1 MPLLELYSGAGGSMA
16 TQGIEEVTENAI
28 RAVARDCGSLS
39 MECSDVAGYV
49 KGVGQR
55 IGEHLK
61 MLDQLEEVTTRLLGD
76 QARVSDSTD
85 EARLLSE
92 QAKAKL
98 DAGREAI
105 EGTIQ
110 GFKGLTDLIV
120 QLGERMAGFASA
132 MSQVQTVSST
142 IETIARKTNMLALNA
157 TIEAARA
164 GDAGRSFAVVA
175 AEVKK
180 LAHDTRAATSQI
192 ASTIGELT
200 REAGAVT
207 TEIKT
212 GVERSRAA
220 QSGFGTISETVREV
234 TEIVG
239 MVDRQTEG
247 IAHSTSMIQTSVDRV
262 KAGLTDFAGDAR
274 ANGSELLS
282 AQKRLA
288 HLEML
293 SNTMLDTLANS
304 GAEIDD
310 TPFIL
315 KAQEA
320 LPRRSRPRSSRRSTR
335 AKSASRTCSTAT
347 TRSIEGTNPVQ
358 YEVRFNDAADQRC
371 PPDPRPHQGR
381 RQPHHRLGDRR
392 HERLSADPPFRAQPP
407 AGTRSGVE
415 RRALPQQAHHHR
427 RPDPHGAR
435 KRPAGDARDLPDG
448 AGRQVDPGEER
459 LRSVVDQGPP
469 LGQFRARVPRRL
481 NLARRTAPTRFTYAG
496 HKPRLYALALGPT
509 AHRLRLQRARTRGQE
524 WRSTG
529 PSTSSRSA
537 LPKRS

>member
-1 MPLLELYSGAGGSMA
+1 MA

-39 MECSDVAGYV
+39 IECSDVAGYV
-49 KGVGQR
+49 SGVATR
-55 IGEHLK
+55 ISENLK
-61 MLDQLEEVTTRLLGD
+61 MLDQLEEVTTRLLTD
-76 QARVSDSTD
+76 QGRVADSTD
-85 EARLLSE
+85 EARLLAE

-105 EGTIQ
+105 DGTIE
-110 GFKGLTDLIV
+110 GFKGLTELVV

-142 IETIARKTNMLALNA
+142 IEAIARKTNMLALNA

-207 TEIKT
+207 SEIKT
-212 GVERSRAA
+212 GVDRSREA
-220 QSGFGTISETVREV
+220 QKGFGQISDTVREDS
-234 TEIVG
+234 EIVG

-274 ANGSELLS
+274 DNGQELLS
-282 AQKRLA
+282 ARERLQ
-288 HLEML
+288 HLESM

-315 KAQEA
+315 KAQDAMRAIQAAVERA
-320 LPRRSRPRSSRRSTR
+320 IAAGEVTEDQVFDRNYKLVEGSNPAQYETGFCEVADKYVRPILDRFKGGDSRIIGSAITDVNGYLPTHLSERSHEPGPDPVWNDAHCRNKRIFMDE
-335 AKSASRTCSTAT
+335 T
-347 TRSIEGTNPVQ
+347 TRNAINSNRPALLATYRMELGDKYIPVKN
-358 YEVRFNDAADQRC
+358 VFVPLWVN
-371 PPDPRPHQGR
+371 GR
-381 RQPHHRLGDRR
+381 RWGNFEL
-392 HERLSADPPFRAQPP
+392 AY
-407 AGTRSGVE
+407 
-415 RRALPQQAHHHR
+415 
-427 RPDPHGAR
+427 
-435 KRPAGDARDLPDG
+435 RD
-448 AGRQVDPGEER
+448 E
-459 LRSVVDQGPP
+459 
-469 LGQFRARVPRRL
+469 
-481 NLARRTAPTRFTYAG
+481 
-496 HKPRLYALALGPT
+496 
-509 AHRLRLQRARTRGQE
+509 
-524 WRSTG
+524 
-529 PSTSSRSA
+529 
-537 LPKRS
+537 

>member
-1 MPLLELYSGAGGSMA
+1 MA
-16 TQGIEEVTENAI
+16 TLGIEEVTENAI

-49 KGVGQR
+49 QGVAKR

-61 MLDQLEEVTTRLLGD
+61 MLDTLEEVTTRLLGD

-98 DAGREAI
+98 EAGRAAI
-105 EGTIQ
+105 DGTID
-110 GFKGLTDLIV
+110 GFKGLTELVV

-132 MSQVQTVSST
+132 MNQVQTVSST

-200 REAGAVT
+200 REASAVT

-220 QSGFGTISETVREV
+220 QSGFGQISDTVREV
-234 TEIVG
+234 SEIVG

-262 KAGLTDFAGDAR
+262 KAGLSDFAADAR
-274 ANGSELLS
+274 ANGTELVS
-282 AQKRLA
+282 AEKRLA

-315 KAQEA
+315 KAQE
-320 LPRRSRPRSSRRSTR
+320 
-335 AKSASRTCSTAT
+335 SARQVMAAVEKAIEAGEISVDDVFDREYQQV
-347 TRSIEGTNPVQ
+347 EGTNPVQ
-358 YEVRFNDAADQRC
+358 YEVRFNAGADKVVRPILDRTKGTDNRIIGTAIGDMNGYLPTHMTERSHPQG
-371 PPDPRPHQGR
+371 PDPVWNDEHCRNKRIMIDEQTRMALASDRPATLATYRMELGDKWIPVKNIYVPLWFKGR
-381 RQPHHRLGDRR
+381 RWGNFEL
-392 HERLSADPPFRAQPP
+392 AY
-407 AGTRSGVE
+407 
-415 RRALPQQAHHHR
+415 
-427 RPDPHGAR
+427 
-435 KRPAGDARDLPDG
+435 RDD
-448 AGRQVDPGEER
+448 
-459 LRSVVDQGPP
+459 
-469 LGQFRARVPRRL
+469 
-481 NLARRTAPTRFTYAG
+481 
-496 HKPRLYALALGPT
+496 
-509 AHRLRLQRARTRGQE
+509 
-524 WRSTG
+524 
-529 PSTSSRSA
+529 
-537 LPKRS
+537 

>member
-1 MPLLELYSGAGGSMA
+1 MA

-49 KGVGQR
+49 EGVARKLGD
-55 IGEHLK
+55 HLK
-61 MLDQLEEVTTRLLGD
+61 MLDSLEEVTTRLLAD

-98 DAGREAI
+98 EAGREAI
-105 EGTIQ
+105 EGTIG
-110 GFKGLTDLIV
+110 GFKGLTDLVV
-120 QLGERMAGFASA
+120 QLGERMAGFAAA
-132 MSQVQTVSST
+132 MNQVQTVSST

-180 LAHDTRAATSQI
+180 LAHDTRSATSQI
-192 ASTIGELT
+192 ALTIGELT

-207 TEIKT
+207 SEIKT

-220 QSGFGTISETVREV
+220 QMGFGQISDTVREV
-234 TEIVG
+234 SEIVG

-247 IAHSTSMIQTSVDRV
+247 IAHSTNMIQTSVDRV

-274 ANGSELLS
+274 DNGSQLMQ

-288 HLEML
+288 HLELL

-320 LPRRSRPRSSRRSTR
+320 ARIIADAIERGIDSGEVALEDVFDRDYKEVPGSDPPQYDTRFCPFADKHVRPVLDRIKASDGRIIGSAIGDMNGYLPTHLSERSHPQGPDPIWNDEHCRNKRVLIDD
-335 AKSASRTCSTAT
+335 T
-347 TRSIEGTNPVQ
+347 TRNALLSDQPATLATYRMELGDKYIPVKN
-358 YEVRFNDAADQRC
+358 VFV
-371 PPDPRPHQGR
+371 PLFIKGR
-381 RQPHHRLGDRR
+381 RWGNFEL
-392 HERLSADPPFRAQPP
+392 AY
-407 AGTRSGVE
+407 
-415 RRALPQQAHHHR
+415 
-427 RPDPHGAR
+427 
-435 KRPAGDARDLPDG
+435 RDD
-448 AGRQVDPGEER
+448 
-459 LRSVVDQGPP
+459 
-469 LGQFRARVPRRL
+469 
-481 NLARRTAPTRFTYAG
+481 
-496 HKPRLYALALGPT
+496 
-509 AHRLRLQRARTRGQE
+509 
-524 WRSTG
+524 
-529 PSTSSRSA
+529 
-537 LPKRS
+537 

>member
-1 MPLLELYSGAGGSMA
+1 MA
-16 TQGIEEVTENAI
+16 TQGIEQVTENAI

-39 MECSDVAGYV
+39 MECSDVSGYV
-49 KGVGQR
+49 QGVATR
-55 IGEHLK
+55 IGEH
-61 MLDQLEEVTTRLLGD
+61 MRTLDLLEEVTTRLLGD

-98 DAGREAI
+98 EAGREAI
-105 EGTIQ
+105 DGTIA
-110 GFKGLTDLIV
+110 GFKGLTELVV

-132 MSQVQTVSST
+132 MNQVQSVSST

-180 LAHDTRAATSQI
+180 LAHDTRSATSQI

-220 QSGFGTISETVREV
+220 QSGFGTISDTVREV
-234 TEIVG
+234 SEIVG

-274 ANGSELLS
+274 DNGSELLT

-288 HLEML
+288 HLEQL
-293 SNTMLDTLANS
+293 SNSMLDTLANS

-315 KAQEA
+315 KAQDACRQIQAAIEQA
-320 LPRRSRPRSSRRSTR
+320 IDRGEITAEDVFDRDYKIVESS
-335 AKSASRTCSTAT
+335 
-347 TRSIEGTNPVQ
+347 NPVQ
-358 YEVRFNDAADQRC
+358 YTVRFNAAADEHVRPILDRTLESDSQIIGSAIGDMNGYLPTHLTIRSHSQG
-371 PPDPRPHQGR
+371 PDPVWNDEHCRNRRILIDDTTRAALASERPATLATYRMELGDKFIPVKNVFVPLWVKGR
-381 RQPHHRLGDRR
+381 RWGNFELAYRD
-392 HERLSADPPFRAQPP
+392 
-407 AGTRSGVE
+407 
-415 RRALPQQAHHHR
+415 
-427 RPDPHGAR
+427 
-435 KRPAGDARDLPDG
+435 DA
-448 AGRQVDPGEER
+448 
-459 LRSVVDQGPP
+459 
-469 LGQFRARVPRRL
+469 
-481 NLARRTAPTRFTYAG
+481 
-496 HKPRLYALALGPT
+496 
-509 AHRLRLQRARTRGQE
+509 
-524 WRSTG
+524 
-529 PSTSSRSA
+529 
-537 LPKRS
+537 

>member
-1 MPLLELYSGAGGSMA
+1 MA

-49 KGVGQR
+49 QGVAAKLDG
-55 IGEHLK
+55 HLK
-61 MLDQLEEVTTRLLGD
+61 MLDSLEEVTTRLLAD

-92 QAKAKL
+92 QARAKL

-105 EGTIQ
+105 DGTIG
-110 GFKGLTDLIV
+110 GFKGLTELVV
-120 QLGERMAGFASA
+120 QLGERMAGFAAA
-132 MSQVQTVSST
+132 MNQVQTVSST

-192 ASTIGELT
+192 ALTIGELT

-207 TEIKT
+207 SEIKT

-220 QSGFGTISETVREV
+220 QLGFGQISDTVREV
-234 TEIVG
+234 AEIVG

-247 IAHSTSMIQTSVDRV
+247 IAHSTNMIQTSVDRV

-274 ANGSELLS
+274 DNGSQLMQ
-282 AQKRLA
+282 AQKRLS
-288 HLEML
+288 HLELL

-315 KAQEA
+315 KAQEV
-320 LPRRSRPRSSRRSTR
+320 TR
-335 AKSASRTCSTAT
+335 A
-347 TRSIEGTNPVQ
+347 IEAAIERGIESGEVSLEDVFDRDYQEVPGSNPVQ
-358 YEVRFNDAADQRC
+358 YDTRFCAFADHYVRPVLDVTETSDGRIIGSAIGDMNGYLPTHLSNRSKT
-371 PPDPRPHQGR
+371 PGPDPVWNDEHCRNRRVMIDDVTRNALLSDRPAMLATYRMELGDKFIPVKNVFVPLFVKGR
-381 RQPHHRLGDRR
+381 RWGNFEL
-392 HERLSADPPFRAQPP
+392 AY
-407 AGTRSGVE
+407 
-415 RRALPQQAHHHR
+415 
-427 RPDPHGAR
+427 
-435 KRPAGDARDLPDG
+435 RDD
-448 AGRQVDPGEER
+448 
-459 LRSVVDQGPP
+459 
-469 LGQFRARVPRRL
+469 
-481 NLARRTAPTRFTYAG
+481 
-496 HKPRLYALALGPT
+496 
-509 AHRLRLQRARTRGQE
+509 
-524 WRSTG
+524 
-529 PSTSSRSA
+529 
-537 LPKRS
+537 

>member
-1 MPLLELYSGAGGSMA
+1 M
-16 TQGIEEVTENAI
+16 
-28 RAVARDCGSLS
+28 
-39 MECSDVAGYV
+39 
-49 KGVGQR
+49 
-55 IGEHLK
+55 
-61 MLDQLEEVTTRLLGD
+61 
-76 QARVSDSTD
+76 
-85 EARLLSE
+85 SE

-98 DAGREAI
+98 EAGREAI
-105 EGTIQ
+105 EGTID
-110 GFKGLTDLIV
+110 GFKGLTELVV

-132 MSQVQTVSST
+132 MNQVQTVSST

-200 REAGAVT
+200 REASAVT

-220 QSGFGTISETVREV
+220 QSGFGTISDTVREV
-234 TEIVG
+234 SEIVG

-262 KAGLTDFAGDAR
+262 KAGLTDFAADAR
-274 ANGSELLS
+274 DNGQELQT

-320 LPRRSRPRSSRRSTR
+320 CRQIQTAIER
-335 AKSASRTCSTAT
+335 AIDEGEISVEDVFDRDYKI
-347 TRSIEGTNPVQ
+347 IEGTNPVQ
-358 YEVRFNDAADQRC
+358 YDVRFNAAADKHV
-371 PPDPRPHQGR
+371 RPILDRTKASDSRIIGSR
-381 RQPHHRLGDRR
+381 DRR
-392 HERLSADPPFRAQPP
+392 HERLSADPSYRAQPP
-407 AGTRSGVE
+407 AGPGSGVE
-415 RRALPQQAHHHR
+415 RRTLPQPAHPDR
-427 RPDPHGAR
+427 RHDPHGAASD
-435 KRPAGDARDLPDG
+435 KPATLATYRMELGDKFIPVKNVFVPLWIKGRRWGNFELAYRDD
-448 AGRQVDPGEER
+448 
-459 LRSVVDQGPP
+459 
-469 LGQFRARVPRRL
+469 
-481 NLARRTAPTRFTYAG
+481 
-496 HKPRLYALALGPT
+496 
-509 AHRLRLQRARTRGQE
+509 
-524 WRSTG
+524 
-529 PSTSSRSA
+529 
-537 LPKRS
+537 

>member
-1 MPLLELYSGAGGSMA
+1 MA
-16 TQGIEEVTENAI
+16 TQGIEEVTENAV

-49 KGVGQR
+49 QDVATR
-55 IGEHLK
+55 INEHLK
-61 MLDQLEEVTTRLLGD
+61 MLDGLEEVTTRLLTD

-92 QAKAKL
+92 QARAKL
-98 DAGREAI
+98 EAGREAI
-105 EGTIQ
+105 DGTIA
-110 GFKGLTDLIV
+110 GFKGLTELVV
-120 QLGERMAGFASA
+120 QLGERMAGFATA
-132 MSQVQTVSST
+132 MNQVQTVSST

-180 LAHDTRAATSQI
+180 LAHDTRSATSQI

-200 REAGAVT
+200 REASAVT

-220 QSGFGTISETVREV
+220 QSGFGQISETVREV
-234 TEIVG
+234 AEIVT

-274 ANGSELLS
+274 DNGNQLTQ

-320 LPRRSRPRSSRRSTR
+320 MR
-335 AKSASRTCSTAT
+335 AIQTAVE
-347 TRSIEGTNPVQ
+347 RGIDAGEISVEDVFDRDYKLIEGTNPSQ
-358 YEVRFNDAADQRC
+358 YDSRFCDFADKHVRPVLDRVKVSDDRLIGSAITDVNGYLPTHLSERSHEPGPDPVWNDAHCRNKRIFMDDTTAAAIVSEKPAMLATYRMELGEKNI
-371 PPDPRPHQGR
+371 PVKNVFVPLWIKGR
-381 RQPHHRLGDRR
+381 RWGNYEL
-392 HERLSADPPFRAQPP
+392 AY
-407 AGTRSGVE
+407 
-415 RRALPQQAHHHR
+415 
-427 RPDPHGAR
+427 
-435 KRPAGDARDLPDG
+435 RDD
-448 AGRQVDPGEER
+448 
-459 LRSVVDQGPP
+459 
-469 LGQFRARVPRRL
+469 
-481 NLARRTAPTRFTYAG
+481 
-496 HKPRLYALALGPT
+496 
-509 AHRLRLQRARTRGQE
+509 
-524 WRSTG
+524 
-529 PSTSSRSA
+529 
-537 LPKRS
+537 

>member
-1 MPLLELYSGAGGSMA
+1 MA
-16 TQGIEEVTENAI
+16 TQGIEEVTENAV

-49 KGVGQR
+49 QDVATR
-55 IGEHLK
+55 INEHLK
-61 MLDQLEEVTTRLLGD
+61 MLDGLEEVTTRLLTD

-92 QAKAKL
+92 QARAKL
-98 DAGREAI
+98 EAGREAI
-105 EGTIQ
+105 DGTIA
-110 GFKGLTDLIV
+110 GFKGLTELVV
-120 QLGERMAGFASA
+120 QLGERMAGFATA
-132 MSQVQTVSST
+132 MNQVQTVSST

-180 LAHDTRAATSQI
+180 LAHDTRSATSQI

-200 REAGAVT
+200 REASAVT

-220 QSGFGTISETVREV
+220 QSGFGQISETVREV
-234 TEIVG
+234 AEIVT

-274 ANGSELLS
+274 DNGNQLTQ

-320 LPRRSRPRSSRRSTR
+320 MR
-335 AKSASRTCSTAT
+335 AIQAAVERGIDAGEISVEDVFDRDYKL
-347 TRSIEGTNPVQ
+347 IEGTNPSQ
-358 YEVRFNDAADQRC
+358 YDSRFCDFADKHVRPVLDRVKVSDDRLIGSAITDVNGYLPTHLSERSHEPGPDPVWNDAHCRNKRIFMDDTTAAAIVSEKPAMLATYRMELGEKNI
-371 PPDPRPHQGR
+371 PVKNVFVPLWIKGR
-381 RQPHHRLGDRR
+381 RWGNYEL
-392 HERLSADPPFRAQPP
+392 AY
-407 AGTRSGVE
+407 
-415 RRALPQQAHHHR
+415 
-427 RPDPHGAR
+427 
-435 KRPAGDARDLPDG
+435 RDD
-448 AGRQVDPGEER
+448 
-459 LRSVVDQGPP
+459 
-469 LGQFRARVPRRL
+469 
-481 NLARRTAPTRFTYAG
+481 
-496 HKPRLYALALGPT
+496 
-509 AHRLRLQRARTRGQE
+509 
-524 WRSTG
+524 
-529 PSTSSRSA
+529 
-537 LPKRS
+537 

>member
-1 MPLLELYSGAGGSMA
+1 MA
-16 TQGIEEVTENAI
+16 TQGIEQVTEDAI

-49 KGVGQR
+49 KDVSDR
-55 IGEHLK
+55 ISEHLK
-61 MLDQLEEVTTRLLGD
+61 MLDQLEEVTNRLTAD

-105 EGTIQ
+105 EGTID
-110 GFKGLTDLIV
+110 GFKGLTELVV

-132 MSQVQTVSST
+132 MNQVQMVSST
-142 IETIARKTNMLALNA
+142 IEVIARKTNMLALNA

-220 QSGFGTISETVREV
+220 QSGFGQISDTVREV
-234 TEIVG
+234 SEIVG

-262 KAGLTDFAGDAR
+262 KAGLTEFSADAR
-274 ANGSELLS
+274 ENGQQLLN
-282 AQKRLA
+282 AEKRLG
-288 HLEML
+288 HLELL

-315 KAQEA
+315 KAQDAARQIMIAIE
-320 LPRRSRPRSSRRSTR
+320 R
-335 AKSASRTCSTAT
+335 AIDDGEVTVDQVFDRDYKL
-347 TRSIEGTNPVQ
+347 IEGSNPVQ
-358 YEVRFNDAADQRC
+358 YSAGFNDAADQYVR
-371 PPDPRPHQGR
+371 PILDRTKGQDNRIIGSAIGDMNGYLPTHLSERSLPQRAGDPVWNDANCRNR
-381 RQPHHRLGDRR
+381 RILIDDTTRNALASESPATLATYRMELGDRFIPVKNVFVPL
-392 HERLSADPPFRAQPP
+392 HFK
-407 AGTRSGVE
+407 G
-415 RRALPQQAHHHR
+415 RRWGNFELAY
-427 RPDPHGAR
+427 
-435 KRPAGDARDLPDG
+435 RD
-448 AGRQVDPGEER
+448 E
-459 LRSVVDQGPP
+459 
-469 LGQFRARVPRRL
+469 
-481 NLARRTAPTRFTYAG
+481 
-496 HKPRLYALALGPT
+496 
-509 AHRLRLQRARTRGQE
+509 
-524 WRSTG
+524 
-529 PSTSSRSA
+529 
-537 LPKRS
+537 

>member
-1 MPLLELYSGAGGSMA
+1 MA
-16 TQGIEEVTENAI
+16 TQGIEQVTENAI

-49 KGVGQR
+49 KGVSDR
-55 IGEHLK
+55 IGEH
-61 MLDQLEEVTTRLLGD
+61 MQVLDQLEEVTTRLMGD

-105 EGTIQ
+105 DGTIE

-120 QLGERMAGFASA
+120 QLGERMAGFATA

-220 QSGFGTISETVREV
+220 QSGFGTISDTVREV
-234 TEIVG
+234 SEIVG

-262 KAGLTDFAGDAR
+262 KAGLTDFAADAR
-274 ANGSELLS
+274 DNGKELLT
-282 AQKRLA
+282 AEKRLA

-315 KAQEA
+315 KAQETCRRIQAAIEHA
-320 LPRRSRPRSSRRSTR
+320 LDAGELTVEDVFDCDY
-335 AKSASRTCSTAT
+335 KVV
-347 TRSIEGTNPVQ
+347 EGTNPVQ
-358 YEVRFNDAADQRC
+358 YDVRFNEAADRLIQPILDQTKSGDNRIIGSAIGDMNGYL
-371 PPDPRPHQGR
+371 PTHLSERSHPQGPDPVWNDEHCRNKRILIDDTTRMALASDRPATLATYRMELGDKFIPVKNVFVPLWIRGR
-381 RQPHHRLGDRR
+381 RWGNFEL
-392 HERLSADPPFRAQPP
+392 AY
-407 AGTRSGVE
+407 
-415 RRALPQQAHHHR
+415 
-427 RPDPHGAR
+427 
-435 KRPAGDARDLPDG
+435 RDD
-448 AGRQVDPGEER
+448 
-459 LRSVVDQGPP
+459 
-469 LGQFRARVPRRL
+469 
-481 NLARRTAPTRFTYAG
+481 
-496 HKPRLYALALGPT
+496 
-509 AHRLRLQRARTRGQE
+509 
-524 WRSTG
+524 
-529 PSTSSRSA
+529 
-537 LPKRS
+537 

>member
-1 MPLLELYSGAGGSMA
+1 MA

-49 KGVGQR
+49 QGVATR
-55 IGEHLK
+55 IAEHTKL
-61 MLDQLEEVTTRLLGD
+61 LDQLEEVTARLMGD

-105 EGTIQ
+105 EGTID
-110 GFKGLTDLIV
+110 GFKSLTDLIV
-120 QLGERMAGFASA
+120 QLGERMAGFALA
-132 MSQVQTVSST
+132 MNQVQTVSST

-212 GVERSRAA
+212 GVEQSRAA
-220 QSGFGTISETVREV
+220 QSGFGMISDTVREV
-234 TEIVG
+234 SEIVG

-262 KAGLTDFAGDAR
+262 KAGLTDFAADAR
-274 ANGSELLS
+274 DNGKELLT
-282 AQKRLA
+282 AEKRLA
-288 HLEML
+288 HLELL

-315 KAQEA
+315 KAQETC
-320 LPRRSRPRSSRRSTR
+320 RRIQAAVEQAIDSGEVTLEEVFDADYRLV
-335 AKSASRTCSTAT
+335 
-347 TRSIEGTNPVQ
+347 EGTNPVQ
-358 YEVRFNDAADQRC
+358 YDVRFNETADRHVRPILDRTKSGDNRIIGSAIGDMNGYLPTHLSERSHPQG
-371 PPDPRPHQGR
+371 PDPVWNDEHSRNRRILIDDTTRMALASDRPATLATYRMELGDKFIPVKNVFVPLWIKGR
-381 RQPHHRLGDRR
+381 RWGNFEL
-392 HERLSADPPFRAQPP
+392 AY
-407 AGTRSGVE
+407 
-415 RRALPQQAHHHR
+415 
-427 RPDPHGAR
+427 
-435 KRPAGDARDLPDG
+435 RDD
-448 AGRQVDPGEER
+448 
-459 LRSVVDQGPP
+459 
-469 LGQFRARVPRRL
+469 
-481 NLARRTAPTRFTYAG
+481 
-496 HKPRLYALALGPT
+496 
-509 AHRLRLQRARTRGQE
+509 
-524 WRSTG
+524 
-529 PSTSSRSA
+529 
-537 LPKRS
+537 

>member
-1 MPLLELYSGAGGSMA
+1 MA

-39 MECSDVAGYV
+39 MECSDVSGYV
-49 KGVGQR
+49 RDVGKR
-55 IGEHLK
+55 IDDHLK
-61 MLDQLEEVTTRLLGD
+61 MLDQLEEVTTRLLAD

-92 QAKAKL
+92 QARAKL
-98 DAGREAI
+98 EAGREAI
-105 EGTIQ
+105 DGTIA
-110 GFKGLTDLIV
+110 GFKGLTELVV
-120 QLGERMAGFASA
+120 QLGERMAGFAAA
-132 MSQVQTVSST
+132 MNQVQTVSST

-207 TEIKT
+207 AEIKT

-220 QSGFGTISETVREV
+220 QSGFGQISDTVREV
-234 TEIVG
+234 SEIVT

-274 ANGSELLS
+274 DNGTKLQS
-282 AQKRLA
+282 AQKRLN
-288 HLEML
+288 HLELL

-315 KAQEA
+315 KAQDAMRAIQAAVERGIDA
-320 LPRRSRPRSSRRSTR
+320 GEIGMDDVFDRDYKVIEGSNPAQYDTRFCDFADKHVRPILDRVKASDERLIGSAITDVNGYLPTHLSERSHTPGPDPVWNDAHCRNKRIFMDETTR
-335 AKSASRTCSTAT
+335 AAILSEKPAMLAT
-347 TRSIEGTNPVQ
+347 YRMELGDKYIPVKN
-358 YEVRFNDAADQRC
+358 VFV
-371 PPDPRPHQGR
+371 PLWVKGR
-381 RQPHHRLGDRR
+381 RWGNYEL
-392 HERLSADPPFRAQPP
+392 AY
-407 AGTRSGVE
+407 
-415 RRALPQQAHHHR
+415 
-427 RPDPHGAR
+427 
-435 KRPAGDARDLPDG
+435 RDD
-448 AGRQVDPGEER
+448 
-459 LRSVVDQGPP
+459 
-469 LGQFRARVPRRL
+469 
-481 NLARRTAPTRFTYAG
+481 
-496 HKPRLYALALGPT
+496 
-509 AHRLRLQRARTRGQE
+509 
-524 WRSTG
+524 
-529 PSTSSRSA
+529 
-537 LPKRS
+537 

>member
-1 MPLLELYSGAGGSMA
+1 MA
-16 TQGIEEVTENAI
+16 THGIEEITENAI
-28 RAVARDCGSLS
+28 RSVARDCGSLS

-49 KGVGQR
+49 RDVGTR
-55 IGEHLK
+55 ITEHMS
-61 MLDQLEEVTTRLLGD
+61 MLDQLEEVTTRLLAD

-92 QAKAKL
+92 QARAKL
-98 DAGREAI
+98 EAGREAI
-105 EGTIQ
+105 EGTIA
-110 GFKGLTDLIV
+110 GFKGLTDLVV

-132 MSQVQTVSST
+132 MNQVQTVSST

-180 LAHDTRAATSQI
+180 LAHDTRSATSQI

-200 REAGAVT
+200 REASAVT

-220 QSGFGTISETVREV
+220 QSGFGQISETVREV
-234 TEIVG
+234 SEIVT

-274 ANGSELLS
+274 NNGSQLLQ
-282 AQKRLA
+282 AQKRLE
-288 HLEML
+288 HLELL

-320 LPRRSRPRSSRRSTR
+320 MR
-335 AKSASRTCSTAT
+335 AIQLAVERGVESGEITMDAVFDRNY
-347 TRSIEGTNPVQ
+347 RLIEGSNPEQ
-358 YEVRFNDAADQRC
+358 FDTHFCDFADKYVRPILDRVKGSDDRLIGSAITDVNGYLPTHLTERSHVPGPDPVWNDAHCRNKRIFMDETTGAAIVSEKPAMLATYRMELGDKFI
-371 PPDPRPHQGR
+371 PVKNVFVPLWIKGR
-381 RQPHHRLGDRR
+381 RWGNYEL
-392 HERLSADPPFRAQPP
+392 AY
-407 AGTRSGVE
+407 
-415 RRALPQQAHHHR
+415 
-427 RPDPHGAR
+427 
-435 KRPAGDARDLPDG
+435 RDD
-448 AGRQVDPGEER
+448 
-459 LRSVVDQGPP
+459 
-469 LGQFRARVPRRL
+469 
-481 NLARRTAPTRFTYAG
+481 
-496 HKPRLYALALGPT
+496 
-509 AHRLRLQRARTRGQE
+509 
-524 WRSTG
+524 
-529 PSTSSRSA
+529 
-537 LPKRS
+537 

>member
-1 MPLLELYSGAGGSMA
+1 MA
-16 TQGIEEVTENAI
+16 TQGIEQVTENAI

-49 KGVGQR
+49 QGVASR
-55 IGEHLK
+55 IAEHMK

-92 QAKAKL
+92 QARTKL
-98 DAGREAI
+98 EAGRAAI
-105 EGTIQ
+105 EGTID
-110 GFKGLTDLIV
+110 GFKGLTDLVV

-132 MSQVQTVSST
+132 MNQVQTVSST

-207 TEIKT
+207 AEIKT
-212 GVERSRAA
+212 GVERSRAV
-220 QSGFGTISETVREV
+220 QGGFGTISDTVREV
-234 TEIVG
+234 SEIVG

-262 KAGLTDFAGDAR
+262 KAGLTDFAADAR
-274 ANGSELLS
+274 ENGQELLT
-282 AQKRLA
+282 AEKRLA

-315 KAQEA
+315 KAQE
-320 LPRRSRPRSSRRSTR
+320 
-335 AKSASRTCSTAT
+335 TCRQIRQA
-347 TRSIEGTNPVQ
+347 IEAAIDAGEVAIDDVFDREYQMVEGSNPVQ
-358 YEVRFNDAADQRC
+358 YNVRFNDAADRLVRPLLDKTKAGDNRIIGSAIGDMNGYLPTHLSERSHPQG
-371 PPDPRPHQGR
+371 PDPVWNDEHSRNKRILIDDTTRMALASEKPTTLATYRMELGDKYIPVKNVFVPLWIKGR
-381 RQPHHRLGDRR
+381 RWGNFEL
-392 HERLSADPPFRAQPP
+392 AY
-407 AGTRSGVE
+407 
-415 RRALPQQAHHHR
+415 
-427 RPDPHGAR
+427 
-435 KRPAGDARDLPDG
+435 RDD
-448 AGRQVDPGEER
+448 
-459 LRSVVDQGPP
+459 
-469 LGQFRARVPRRL
+469 
-481 NLARRTAPTRFTYAG
+481 
-496 HKPRLYALALGPT
+496 
-509 AHRLRLQRARTRGQE
+509 
-524 WRSTG
+524 
-529 PSTSSRSA
+529 
-537 LPKRS
+537 

>member
-1 MPLLELYSGAGGSMA
+1 MA

-28 RAVARDCGSLS
+28 KAVARDCGSLS

-49 KGVGQR
+49 RDVGTR
-55 IGEHLK
+55 IGEHMR
-61 MLDQLEEVTTRLLGD
+61 MLDSLEEVTTRLLAD

-92 QAKAKL
+92 QARAKL
-98 DAGREAI
+98 EAGREAI
-105 EGTIQ
+105 DGTIA
-110 GFKGLTDLIV
+110 GFKGLTELIV

-132 MSQVQTVSST
+132 MNQVQTVSST

-180 LAHDTRAATSQI
+180 LAHDTRSATSQI

-207 TEIKT
+207 AEIKT

-220 QSGFGTISETVREV
+220 QSGFATINDTVREV
-234 TEIVG
+234 SEIVA

-247 IAHSTSMIQTSVDRV
+247 IAHSTGMIQTSVDRV
-262 KAGLTDFAGDAR
+262 KAGLSDFAGDAR
-274 ANGSELLS
+274 ENGAQLLT
-282 AQKRLA
+282 AQDRLE
-288 HLEML
+288 HLELL

-320 LPRRSRPRSSRRSTR
+320 MR
-335 AKSASRTCSTAT
+335 AIQG
-347 TRSIEGTNPVQ
+347 SIERGLETGEITIDDVFDRDYKLIPGTNPEQFDSRFCAFADRYVQ
-358 YEVRFNDAADQRC
+358 PILDRVKASDERLIGSAITDVNGYLPTHLSERSHAPGLDPVWNDAHCRNKRIFMDETTRNAILSEKPAMLATYRMELGDNFI
-371 PPDPRPHQGR
+371 PVKNVFVPLWVKGR
-381 RQPHHRLGDRR
+381 RWGNYEL
-392 HERLSADPPFRAQPP
+392 AY
-407 AGTRSGVE
+407 
-415 RRALPQQAHHHR
+415 
-427 RPDPHGAR
+427 
-435 KRPAGDARDLPDG
+435 RDD
-448 AGRQVDPGEER
+448 
-459 LRSVVDQGPP
+459 
-469 LGQFRARVPRRL
+469 
-481 NLARRTAPTRFTYAG
+481 
-496 HKPRLYALALGPT
+496 
-509 AHRLRLQRARTRGQE
+509 
-524 WRSTG
+524 
-529 PSTSSRSA
+529 
-537 LPKRS
+537 